1 MPAIDIAARLA
12 ENHAMALLDIVQFPC
27 LSDNY
32 GVIIHAP
39 ATGETAAID
48 APDASAIRAALEAK
62 GWKLNQIL
70 VTHHHA
76 DHTGGIAA
84 LKEHYRC
91 KVTGPAGE
99 AARIAGLDEMVSE
112 KTPLRFGGLNVRVIE
127 TPGHTLGHIS
137 YYFPDAQVAFT
148 GDTLFAL
155 GCGRLFEGDAQL
167 MWESL
172 QKLMQLPDDT
182 TIYCGHE
189 YTLANGRF
197 ALTVEPENAALKL
210 RMTEIEALR
219 ASGKPTLPTKLAI
232 EKATNPFLRANQ
244 AAIRARLGMQG
255 KADWQVFGQ
264 LRELKNK
271 A

>member
-1 MPAIDIAARLA
+1 MT
-12 ENHAMALLDIVQFPC
+12 LLDIVQFPC

-32 GVIIHAP
+32 GVLIHAP
-39 ATGETAAID
+39 AAGETACID
-48 APDASAIRAALEAK
+48 APDANAVRAALDAK

-76 DHTGGIAA
+76 DHTVGIAA
-84 LKEHYRC
+84 LKAHYGC
-91 KVTGPAGE
+91 KVIGPAAE
-99 AARIAGLDEMVSE
+99 QDRIAGLDQTVSE
-112 KTPLRFGGLNVRVIE
+112 KTPLSFGGLNIRVIE

-137 YYFPDAQVAFT
+137 YFFPDARVAFT

-155 GCGRLFEGDAQL
+155 GCGRLFEGDAEM
-167 MWESL
+167 MWASL
-172 QKLMQLPDDT
+172 QKLATLPDDT

-197 ALTVEPENAALKL
+197 ALTVEPENAALKA
-210 RMTEIEALR
+210 RMIEIEALR
-219 ASGKPTLPTKLAI
+219 ASGKPTLPTKLGL

-244 AAIRARLGMQG
+244 PVIRVRLGMQG
-255 KADWQVFGQ
+255 KPDWQVFGQ